1 MFHSQTP
8 VHTHFSLCAFQT
20 LAEQLIDAV
29 DLSSAHNYTLLLL
42 WASQANAVPV
52 RADVCIWVI

>member
-52 RADVCIWVI
+52 RADVCI